1 MLIWRHMQILVWIL
15 NSKGGGGEVTER
27 EGYRA
32 SLSNIHYDES
42 LQSVLQNSIVLELQ
56 YT

>member
-15 NSKGGGGEVTER
+15 NSRGEREVTER